1 MVLCPLNVTAHFTAI
16 VQTVLAQFL
25 FSSFHMNLKY
35 KAMKSISLHGD
46 SSL

>member
-1 MVLCPLNVTAHFTAI
+1 MVLCPPYATAHFTAI

-25 FSSFHMNLKY
+25 FSRFHMNLKY

-46 SSL
+46 TSL